1 MLMIQSKL
9 IQRDCNLS
17 IEFSNIYFIESVFIF
32 LSFFADMISY
42 VSLWFIPCLK
52 ENSSLVLPKIVQ
64 DPLLDLT

>member
-42 VSLWFIPCLK
+42 ASLWFIPCLK